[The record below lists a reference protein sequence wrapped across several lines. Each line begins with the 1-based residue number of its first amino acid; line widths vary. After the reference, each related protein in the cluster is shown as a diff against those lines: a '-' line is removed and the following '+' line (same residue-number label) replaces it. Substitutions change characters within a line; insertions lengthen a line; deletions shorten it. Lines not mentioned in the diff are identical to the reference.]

1 MNVMASANK
10 MGITRSDGSAV
21 HGTIDVEAVLTVLV
35 DLEFEDPQNADLYTA
50 AATSVGVARS
60 AGVER
65 IEASSIFAHQGRPS
79 DINLRYRSEMADIFL
94 DLAIDVG
101 MRHPQAANA
110 AV

>member
-1 MNVMASANK
+1 MNVMACANK

-50 AATSVGVARS
+50 AATSVGLARS

-65 IEASSIFAHQGRPS
+65 IEAGSIFAHQGRPS

-101 MRHPQAANA
+101 MRQPQTANA
-110 AV
+110 VF